1 MKSAPKPS
9 LLPFLKKSLPY
20 IQQSLAAHEIT
31 IEGIRSPIIS
41 QNGKLGPFEATDK
54 AQEDRKTVI
63 IKATQID
70 KAEVNNVE
78 CKVDDME
85 VSGSS
90 NVINTGDYNEQVTMD
105 AENVEIPTLYPNS
118 DKVSGFGQN
127 RIKVTKWN

>member
-1 MKSAPKPS
+1 
-9 LLPFLKKSLPY
+9 L
-20 IQQSLAAHEIT
+20 
-31 IEGIRSPIIS
+31 
-41 QNGKLGPFEATDK
+41 EATDK
-54 AQEDRKTVI
+54 AQEDRKTVNS
-63 IKATQID
+63 KATEID

-78 CKVDDME
+78 CKVDDMEDME

-127 RIKVTKWN
+127 RIKVTKWS